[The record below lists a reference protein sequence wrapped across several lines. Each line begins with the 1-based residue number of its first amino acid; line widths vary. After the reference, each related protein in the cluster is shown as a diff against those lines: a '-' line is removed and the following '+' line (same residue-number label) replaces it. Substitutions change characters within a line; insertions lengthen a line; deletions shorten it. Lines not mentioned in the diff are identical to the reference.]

1 MFIFMI
7 HLLKLNHARLGDKN
21 KIFIDNQMKNI
32 TMDPTATTMEY
43 IIKSAIYENKMELI
57 TPSREYSDKE
67 VAYIKGY
74 IQSLEDTLEELTLL
88 NKEELTSIYR
98 ICLN

>member
-1 MFIFMI
+1 MS
-7 HLLKLNHARLGDKN
+7 N
-21 KIFIDNQMKNI
+21 KFKVAVDSN
-32 TMDPTATTMEY
+32 TTLEH

-57 TPSREYSDKE
+57 VPSREYNDKE

-74 IQSLEDTLEELTLL
+74 IQSLEDILEELTLL
-88 NKEELTSIYR
+88 NKEDLTSVYR

>member
-1 MFIFMI
+1 
-7 HLLKLNHARLGDKN
+7 
-21 KIFIDNQMKNI
+21 MKNL
-32 TMDPTATTMEY
+32 TMDPLATTMEY
-43 IIKSAIYENKMELI
+43 IIKSDIYENKMELI
-57 TPSREYSDKE
+57 IPSREYTDKE

-74 IQSLEDTLEELTLL
+74 IQSLEDILEELTLL

>member
-1 MFIFMI
+1 ME
-7 HLLKLNHARLGDKN
+7 DKN
-21 KIFIDNQMKNI
+21 KIFIINQMNYI
-32 TMDPTATTMEY
+32 TMNPTSATMEY

-57 TPSREYSDKE
+57 TPSREYTDKE

-74 IQSLEDTLEELTLL
+74 IQSLEDMLEEFTLL
-88 NKEELTSIYR
+88 NKEDLLSTYK

>member
-1 MFIFMI
+1 M
-7 HLLKLNHARLGDKN
+7 GN
-21 KIFIDNQMKNI
+21 KFKVAVDSNL
-32 TMDPTATTMEY
+32 TLEH

-57 TPSREYSDKE
+57 VPSREYTDKE

-74 IQSLEDTLEELTLL
+74 IQSLEDMLEELTLL
-88 NKEELTSIYR
+88 NKEDLTSVYR

>member
-1 MFIFMI
+1 
-7 HLLKLNHARLGDKN
+7 
-21 KIFIDNQMKNI
+21 MKNL

-74 IQSLEDTLEELTLL
+74 IQSLEDVLMEMELL
-88 NKEELTSIYR
+88 NKEDLTSVYK

>member
-1 MFIFMI
+1 MNN
-7 HLLKLNHARLGDKN
+7 L
-21 KIFIDNQMKNI
+21 
-32 TMDPTATTMEY
+32 TMNPVAITMEY

-57 TPSREYSDKE
+57 SPSREYSDKE

-74 IQSLEDTLEELTLL
+74 IQSLEDILEELTLL
-88 NKEELTSIYR
+88 NKEELTSTYR

>member
-1 MFIFMI
+1 MS
-7 HLLKLNHARLGDKN
+7 N
-21 KIFIDNQMKNI
+21 KFKVAVDSN
-32 TMDPTATTMEY
+32 TTLEH

-57 TPSREYSDKE
+57 VPSREYNDKE

-74 IQSLEDTLEELTLL
+74 IQSLEDILEELTLL
-88 NKEELTSIYR
+88 NKEDLTSVYK

>member
-1 MFIFMI
+1 
-7 HLLKLNHARLGDKN
+7 
-21 KIFIDNQMKNI
+21 MKNLA
-32 TMDPTATTMEY
+32 MNPTSVTMEY

-57 TPSREYSDKE
+57 APSRKYTDKE

-74 IQSLEDTLEELTLL
+74 IQSLEDMLEEFTLL
-88 NKEELTSIYR
+88 NKEDLTSTYK

>member
-1 MFIFMI
+1 MS
-7 HLLKLNHARLGDKN
+7 
-21 KIFIDNQMKNI
+21 NQFKMTVDSNL
-32 TMDPTATTMEY
+32 TLEY

-57 TPSREYSDKE
+57 TPSREYTGRE

-74 IQSLEDTLEELTLL
+74 IQSLEDMLEELSLL
-88 NKEELTSIYR
+88 NKEDLTSIYR

>member
-1 MFIFMI
+1 
-7 HLLKLNHARLGDKN
+7 
-21 KIFIDNQMKNI
+21 
-32 TMDPTATTMEY
+32 MDLVTTTMEC
-43 IIKSAIYENKMELI
+43 IIKSSIYENKMELI

-74 IQSLEDTLEELTLL
+74 IQSLEDILEELTLL

>member
-1 MFIFMI
+1 
-7 HLLKLNHARLGDKN
+7 
-21 KIFIDNQMKNI
+21 MKNL
-32 TMDPTATTMEY
+32 TMNPTSFTMEY

-57 TPSREYSDKE
+57 APSRKYTDKE

-74 IQSLEDTLEELTLL
+74 IQSLEDMLEEFTLL
-88 NKEELTSIYR
+88 NKEDLTSTYK

>member
-1 MFIFMI
+1 M
-7 HLLKLNHARLGDKN
+7 NY
-21 KIFIDNQMKNI
+21 
-32 TMDPTATTMEY
+32 TTMNPVSVTMEH

-57 TPSREYSDKE
+57 VPSKKYTDKE

-74 IQSLEDTLEELTLL
+74 IQSLEDILEELALL
-88 NKEELTSIYR
+88 NKEDSAITYK

>member
-1 MFIFMI
+1 MS
-7 HLLKLNHARLGDKN
+7 
-21 KIFIDNQMKNI
+21 NQFKMTVDSNL
-32 TMDPTATTMEY
+32 TLEY

-57 TPSREYSDKE
+57 TPSREYTDRE

-74 IQSLEDTLEELTLL
+74 IQSLEDMLEELSLL
-88 NKEELTSIYR
+88 NKDDLTSIYR

>member
-1 MFIFMI
+1 
-7 HLLKLNHARLGDKN
+7 
-21 KIFIDNQMKNI
+21 MKNL
-32 TMDPTATTMEY
+32 TMNPTSVTMEY

-57 TPSREYSDKE
+57 APSRKYTDKE

-74 IQSLEDTLEELTLL
+74 IQSLEDMLEEFTLL
-88 NKEELTSIYR
+88 NKEDLTSTYK

>member
-1 MFIFMI
+1 M
-7 HLLKLNHARLGDKN
+7 N
-21 KIFIDNQMKNI
+21 
-32 TMDPTATTMEY
+32 PTSVTMEY

-57 TPSREYSDKE
+57 TPSREYNDKE

-74 IQSLEDTLEELTLL
+74 IQSLEDTLYELEIIREEDL
-88 NKEELTSIYR
+88 NNVYK

>member
-1 MFIFMI
+1 
-7 HLLKLNHARLGDKN
+7 LGDKN

>member
-1 MFIFMI
+1 MFIFMTP
-7 HLLKLNHARLGDKN
+7 LQKLNHARLGDKN
-21 KIFIDNQMKNI
+21 KIFINNQMKNI

-88 NKEELTSIYR
+88 NKEELTSTYR

>member
-1 MFIFMI
+1 MS
-7 HLLKLNHARLGDKN
+7 
-21 KIFIDNQMKNI
+21 NQFKMTVDSNL
-32 TMDPTATTMEY
+32 TLEH

-57 TPSREYSDKE
+57 VPSREYNDKE

-74 IQSLEDTLEELTLL
+74 IQSLEDILEELALL
-88 NKEELTSIYR
+88 NKEYLATAYK

>member
-1 MFIFMI
+1 M
-7 HLLKLNHARLGDKN
+7 GN
-21 KIFIDNQMKNI
+21 KFRVAVDSNL
-32 TMDPTATTMEY
+32 TLEH

-57 TPSREYSDKE
+57 TPSKEYTDKE

-74 IQSLEDTLEELTLL
+74 IQSLEDMLEELTLL
-88 NKEELTSIYR
+88 NKEDLTSVYR

>member
-1 MFIFMI
+1 MS
-7 HLLKLNHARLGDKN
+7 N
-21 KIFIDNQMKNI
+21 KFRVAVDSNL
-32 TMDPTATTMEY
+32 TLEH

-57 TPSREYSDKE
+57 IPSREYTDKE

-74 IQSLEDTLEELTLL
+74 IQSLEDMLEELTLL
-88 NKEELTSIYR
+88 NKEDLTSVYK

>member
-1 MFIFMI
+1 
-7 HLLKLNHARLGDKN
+7 
-21 KIFIDNQMKNI
+21 MKNL
-32 TMDPTATTMEY
+32 TMNPISTTMEY

-57 TPSREYSDKE
+57 APSRKYTDKE

-74 IQSLEDTLEELTLL
+74 IQSLEDMLEEFTLL
-88 NKEELTSIYR
+88 NKEDLTSTYK

>member
-1 MFIFMI
+1 MS
-7 HLLKLNHARLGDKN
+7 N
-21 KIFIDNQMKNI
+21 KFKVAVDSN
-32 TMDPTATTMEY
+32 TVLEH

-57 TPSREYSDKE
+57 VPSREYTDKE

-74 IQSLEDTLEELTLL
+74 IQSLEDILEELTLL
-88 NKEELTSIYR
+88 NKEELTSTYR

>member
-1 MFIFMI
+1 
-7 HLLKLNHARLGDKN
+7 
-21 KIFIDNQMKNI
+21 
-32 TMDPTATTMEY
+32 MDPTSTTMEY
-43 IIKSAIYENKMELI
+43 IIKSSIYENKMELI
-57 TPSREYSDKE
+57 TPSREYNDKE

-74 IQSLEDTLEELTLL
+74 IQSLEDILEELTLL

>member
-1 MFIFMI
+1 
-7 HLLKLNHARLGDKN
+7 
-21 KIFIDNQMKNI
+21 MKNL
-32 TMDPTATTMEY
+32 TMNPTSVTMEY

-57 TPSREYSDKE
+57 TPSREYTDKE

-74 IQSLEDTLEELTLL
+74 IQSLEDILEELLLL
-88 NKEELTSIYR
+88 NKEDLTSTYK

>member
-1 MFIFMI
+1 
-7 HLLKLNHARLGDKN
+7 
-21 KIFIDNQMKNI
+21 
-32 TMDPTATTMEY
+32 MDPTATTMEY

-57 TPSREYSDKE
+57 TPSREYTDRE

-74 IQSLEDTLEELTLL
+74 IQSLEDMLGELSLL
-88 NKEELTSIYR
+88 NKEDLTSIYK

>member
-1 MFIFMI
+1 
-7 HLLKLNHARLGDKN
+7 
-21 KIFIDNQMKNI
+21 MKNL
-32 TMDPTATTMEY
+32 TMNPTSVTMEY

-57 TPSREYSDKE
+57 TPSRKYTDKE

-74 IQSLEDTLEELTLL
+74 IQSLEDILEEFTLL
-88 NKEELTSIYR
+88 NKEDLTSTYK

>member
-1 MFIFMI
+1 M
-7 HLLKLNHARLGDKN
+7 N
-21 KIFIDNQMKNI
+21 
-32 TMDPTATTMEY
+32 PTSFTMEY

-57 TPSREYSDKE
+57 APSRKYTDKE

-74 IQSLEDTLEELTLL
+74 IQSLEDMLEEFTLL
-88 NKEELTSIYR
+88 NKEDLTSTYK